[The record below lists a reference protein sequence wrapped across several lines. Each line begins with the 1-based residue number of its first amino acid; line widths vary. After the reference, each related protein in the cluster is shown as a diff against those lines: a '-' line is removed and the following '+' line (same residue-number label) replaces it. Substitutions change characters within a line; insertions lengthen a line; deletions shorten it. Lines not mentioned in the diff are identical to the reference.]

1 MYEEVAGPVVESV
14 LNGYNGTVM
23 AYGQTGT
30 GKTFTMSGPCR
41 VNETH
46 KVASNTVCSY
56 ADNPFVS
63 PSEFLFIYDVW
74 ANLMTSIVFISST
87 GGTNINRVGVAGE
100 GRGVVARALE
110 RILGVCARDGTDS
123 SVTVQYVQVYL
134 DAAYD
139 LLAGRGDAAKPLDVR

>member
-1 MYEEVAGPVVESV
+1 MESV

-30 GKTFTMSGPCR
+30 GKTFTMSGPYR

-74 ANLMTSIVFISST
+74 AIAMTSCLFNQQVEPPKESESPGRT
-87 GGTNINRVGVAGE
+87 GALWP
-100 GRGVVARALE
+100 GRWNV
-110 RILGVCARDGTDS
+110 S
-123 SVTVQYVQVYL
+123 
-134 DAAYD
+134 
-139 LLAGRGDAAKPLDVR
+139 

>member
-41 VNETH
+41 VNESH

-56 ADNPFVS
+56 VDNPFVS
-63 PSEFLFIYDVW
+63 PSEFLFIFSRMGNQIDVDV
-74 ANLMTSIVFISST
+74 VFI
-87 GGTNINRVGVAGE
+87 
-100 GRGVVARALE
+100 
-110 RILGVCARDGTDS
+110 
-123 SVTVQYVQVYL
+123 
-134 DAAYD
+134 
-139 LLAGRGDAAKPLDVR
+139 

>member
-1 MYEEVAGPVVESV
+1 MESV

-30 GKTFTMSGPCR
+30 GKTFTMSGPSN

-56 ADNPFVS
+56 VDNPFVS
-63 PSEFLFIYDVW
+63 PSEFLFIFSSMGNQIDVDV
-74 ANLMTSIVFISST
+74 VFIQST

-100 GRGVVARALE
+100 DRGVVARALE

>member
-1 MYEEVAGPVVESV
+1 VESV

-30 GKTFTMSGPCR
+30 GKTFTMSGPSPH
-41 VNETH
+41 VNESH

-74 ANLMTSIVFISST
+74 AIRLTSTSCLF
-87 GGTNINRVGVAGE
+87 N
-100 GRGVVARALE
+100 
-110 RILGVCARDGTDS
+110 
-123 SVTVQYVQVYL
+123 QQVEL
-134 DAAYD
+134 I
-139 LLAGRGDAAKPLDVR
+139 

>member
-1 MYEEVAGPVVESV
+1 MESV

-56 ADNPFVS
+56 VDNPFVS
-63 PSEFLFIYDVW
+63 PSE
-74 ANLMTSIVFISST
+74 
-87 GGTNINRVGVAGE
+87 
-100 GRGVVARALE
+100 
-110 RILGVCARDGTDS
+110 
-123 SVTVQYVQVYL
+123 
-134 DAAYD
+134 
-139 LLAGRGDAAKPLDVR
+139 

>member
-56 ADNPFVS
+56 VENPFVS
-63 PSEFLFIYDVW
+63 PSSSNGEYLFIYDVW
-74 ANLMTSIVFISST
+74 AILMMTSCLF
-87 GGTNINRVGVAGE
+87 N
-100 GRGVVARALE
+100 
-110 RILGVCARDGTDS
+110 
-123 SVTVQYVQVYL
+123 QQVEL
-134 DAAYD
+134 ITE
-139 LLAGRGDAAKPLDVR
+139 

>member
-1 MYEEVAGPVVESV
+1 VESV

-30 GKTFTMSGPCR
+30 GKTFTMSGPYR

-63 PSEFLFIYDVW
+63 PSEFLFIFSRMGNCNDDV
-74 ANLMTSIVFISST
+74 VFISST

-100 GRGVVARALE
+100 DRGVVARALE

>member
-1 MYEEVAGPVVESV
+1 MGNWTDGVFFSSTTQRVYEEVAGPVVESV

-30 GKTFTMSGPCR
+30 GKTFTMSGASR

-74 ANLMTSIVFISST
+74 AIILTSIVFI
-87 GGTNINRVGVAGE
+87 
-100 GRGVVARALE
+100 
-110 RILGVCARDGTDS
+110 
-123 SVTVQYVQVYL
+123 
-134 DAAYD
+134 
-139 LLAGRGDAAKPLDVR
+139 

>member
-1 MYEEVAGPVVESV
+1 MNNWFDGMFFSLTTQSVYEEVAGPVVESV

-30 GKTFTMSGPCR
+30 GKTFTMSGPSS

-63 PSEFLFIYDVW
+63 PSEFLFIYDAW
-74 ANLMTSIVFISST
+74 ANLMTSIVFI
-87 GGTNINRVGVAGE
+87 
-100 GRGVVARALE
+100 
-110 RILGVCARDGTDS
+110 
-123 SVTVQYVQVYL
+123 
-134 DAAYD
+134 
-139 LLAGRGDAAKPLDVR
+139 

>member
-74 ANLMTSIVFISST
+74 ANLMTSIVFI
-87 GGTNINRVGVAGE
+87 
-100 GRGVVARALE
+100 
-110 RILGVCARDGTDS
+110 
-123 SVTVQYVQVYL
+123 
-134 DAAYD
+134 
-139 LLAGRGDAAKPLDVR
+139 